1 MSYLG
6 ASNQSTESDKKA
18 IFSKFSRERGKIY
31 IVIKIFNLLV

>member
-6 ASNQSTESDKKA
+6 PSNQSTESDKKA
-18 IFSKFSRERGKIY
+18 IFSKFSRERDKIY